1 MIEVDYT
8 ITESQKG
15 ILVLAASGVGGWS
28 LVYTNVT
35 KKPDIIVMDN

>member
-1 MIEVDYT
+1 MIEVDYM

-15 ILVLAASGVGGWS
+15 ILDLAASSVGGWS

-35 KKPDIIVMDN
+35 KNLT